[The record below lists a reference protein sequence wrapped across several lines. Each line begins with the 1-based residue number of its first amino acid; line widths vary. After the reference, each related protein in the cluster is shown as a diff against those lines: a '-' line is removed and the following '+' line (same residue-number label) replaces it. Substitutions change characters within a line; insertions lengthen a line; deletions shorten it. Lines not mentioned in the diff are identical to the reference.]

1 MSALLTIILVVAIIA
16 AAYIITITLAWGL
29 IYGAALIRR
38 DETHHRTD
46 GPVSIDPHRKHRIHI
61 RGDQ

>member
-1 MSALLTIILVVAIIA
+1 MTPLLTIVLVLAVLA
-16 AAYIITITLAWGL
+16 AAYVITVTLAWGL
-29 IYGAALIRR
+29 IHGAALIRR
-38 DETHHRTD
+38 DETHYRAD

>member
-1 MSALLTIILVVAIIA
+1 MTPLLTIALVLAIIA
-16 AAYIITITLAWGL
+16 IAYTVTITLAWGL
-29 IYGAALIRR
+29 IHGAALIRR
-38 DETHHRTD
+38 DETHYRAD

>member
-1 MSALLTIILVVAIIA
+1 MSALLTIILVVAVLA
-16 AAYIITITLAWGL
+16 AAYSVTITLAWGP

-46 GPVSIDPHRKHRIHI
+46 GPAVIDPHRKHRIHI
-61 RGDQ
+61 RN